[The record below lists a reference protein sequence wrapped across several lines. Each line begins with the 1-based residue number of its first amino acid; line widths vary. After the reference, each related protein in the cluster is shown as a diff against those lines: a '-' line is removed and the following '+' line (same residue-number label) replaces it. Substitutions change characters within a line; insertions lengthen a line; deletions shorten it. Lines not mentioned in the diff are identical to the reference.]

1 MTRLSQLRRHS
12 SALAGLPALSQAQ
25 LADRW
30 QLHRDTVRGVLAA
43 HMTPAAPGPSKR
55 PRFSIVEAWRIE
67 GVSHEAMHDLDR
79 RQALMDPL
87 LTANDLAIALDC
99 VPATVRNYAREG
111 LLPTVIVGRSL
122 RFRKS
127 DLEAK
132 FEGIWS

>member
-1 MTRLSQLRRHS
+1 MTRLSKLRRHS
-12 SALAGLPALSQAQ
+12 TALAKLPALSQAQ
-25 LADRW
+25 LSDRW
-30 QLHRDTVRGVLAA
+30 QLHRDTVRAVLAA

-79 RQALMDPL
+79 RQVLMDPL
-87 LTANDLAIALDC
+87 LTANDLASILEC